1 MQFVAFNSRVVL
13 WPAVRTKN
21 KRGLREAV
29 RLIHCHA
36 LRGGRPVARWGVEA
50 RVSRGGRCRGQV
62 DNVRCVIPVPLYTPR
77 SPLGVFFHGVL
88 CERRGAVFLFFFFF
102 AHVLH
107 GRLDVYD
114 ICRLQ

>member
-50 RVSRGGRCRGQV
+50 RVSRGGRRRGQV
-62 DNVRCVIPVPLYTPR
+62 DN
-77 SPLGVFFHGVL
+77 
-88 CERRGAVFLFFFFF
+88 A
-102 AHVLH
+102 
-107 GRLDVYD
+107 RLDVYD
-114 ICRLQ
+114 ICRLPRCSYVVYGVTRPDV